1 LQTKANPARFLT
13 VGTRGS
19 PLARAQADEV
29 RRLLAGAHSVAESDI
44 VIEPISTR
52 GDRATDRPIS
62 EAGGKGL
69 FTKEIEQALLDGIID
84 IAVHSTK
91 DLATILP
98 PGLALAVCPKR
109 ADVRDAWVANGAVAL
124 ADLPA
129 GARIGTSS
137 IRRAAQMLR
146 ARPDCAIVPMRGNVG
161 TRLKK
166 LAEGAADATVLAAA
180 GLDRLGESAAA
191 TALLDPE
198 EFLPAPCQGA
208 ICVQIRSD
216 DRRAADLLAPLA
228 DTRTTLEL
236 TAERAFLAGLD
247 GSCRVPVGALT
258 QWLDDKLRLTGELI
272 GPDGKQHF
280 RAALEGPPAQAVM
293 LGQELAGILRAEAGE
308 AFFADLEGRPQ

>member
-1 LQTKANPARFLT
+1 MQTKANPARFLT

-29 RRLLAGAHSVAESDI
+29 RRLLAAAHSVAESDI
-44 VIEPISTR
+44 VIEPITTG

-69 FTKEIEQALLDGIID
+69 FTKEIELALIEGMID
-84 IAVHSTK
+84 IAVHSAK

-109 ADVRDAWVANGAVAL
+109 ADVRDAWVANGAIAL
-124 ADLPA
+124 HDLPP

-146 ARPDCAIVPMRGNVG
+146 ARPDCTIVPMRGNVG

-180 GLDRLGESAAA
+180 GLERLGKTDAA
-191 TALLDPE
+191 TELLDPE
-198 EFLPAPCQGA
+198 SFLPAPCQGA
-208 ICVQIRSD
+208 MCVQIRSD
-216 DRRAADLLAPLA
+216 DRRAAELLAPLA
-228 DTRTTLEL
+228 DARATTEL

-258 QWLDDKLRLTGELI
+258 QWPEDRLRLTGELI
-272 GPDGKQHF
+272 RPDGTQHF
-280 RAALEGPPAQAVM
+280 RAALEGPPRQAVK

-308 AFFADLEGRPQ
+308 AFFEALEGRPQ